1 MTKEWNSRY
10 ANYARVHGRSP
21 EEQLEQDKKDWPGG
35 HMVGFVLWGTARI
48 AEYSKL
54 NPGAFAYGG
63 LIDHEAYDAWLDQ
76 YPVKETQ
83 P

>member
-21 EEQLEQDKKDWPGG
+21 EEQLEQDRKDWPGG
-35 HMVGFVLWGTARI
+35 VMAGFVLWNSERI
-48 AEYSKL
+48 VEYSKIH
-54 NPGAFAYGG
+54 PSAFYYGG
-63 LIDHEAYDAWLDQ
+63 MVDHDAYDAWLDQ

>member
-1 MTKEWNSRY
+1 
-10 ANYARVHGRSP
+10 
-21 EEQLEQDKKDWPGG
+21 
-35 HMVGFVLWGTARI
+35 MVGFVLWGTARI